1 MDNQSKFIE
10 GIINLPIYAKYFI
23 AILCDTILCIIF
35 LYLAFYLKFEVFVSF
50 KGPLL
55 TSAIISVLMAISI
68 FWISGLYQS
77 IFRYS
82 NISIIVSVSM
92 AMFIYGSLFFFI
104 FSLYGIDGV
113 PRSVGLTQ
121 PMFLFF
127 GISLSRLTVKSIISL
142 KNKSKNSF
150 LKKNVF
156 IYGAGESG
164 RQLFLALV
172 NHREFK
178 VVGFLDDSKK
188 LQGRKVFNKNIYSPN
203 FLNNLLKSNDISY
216 VFLALPKIDR
226 QTRNKI
232 IKFLEN
238 HRISVKTLPSISEI
252 VNGKIKVS
260 DINDF
265 NIEDL
270 LNRNEVKPD
279 INLLNLNTNFKVV
292 AVSGAGGSIGSELC
306 RQIIRLKP
314 KKLILI
320 ELNEFSLYKILD
332 ELKNFNLNIEIVP
345 LLINV
350 QNQQKLERIFEIYQ
364 VNTVYHAAAY
374 KHVTL
379 VEENICEGLSNNI
392 FGTLAITQ
400 ASIKKGVSNLVLISS
415 DKSVR
420 PTNVMGDSKRL
431 SELIMQAIYNYNKNL
446 KTNFAIVRFGNVLE
460 SSGSVIPKF
469 KKQIDKGGPVT
480 LTHKEV
486 TRYFMTTM
494 EAAQLVIQ
502 AGAMGKYSEVFVL
515 DMGNSIKIYD
525 LIKKMISLSGLTVK
539 DEDNIDGDIEI
550 TITGLKPG
558 EKLYEELLIGN
569 NPKKTHHPKILKIEE
584 NFIPFEKLEI
594 DLNYLKKLLE
604 QNDVFQVK
612 KVLFK
617 LIESYD
623 PNSEIVDHIYI
634 DEQKSKY
641 KLIKNL
647 PLNHINKL

>member
-420 PTNVMGDSKRL
+420 PTNVMGASKRL